1 MYKNAMI
8 GTIFSVTAAILFTPP
23 KNTKSML
30 KTATITPVITRG
42 TWNEFWNASP
52 IELD

>member
-23 KNTKSML
+23 KNTNPA
-30 KTATITPVITRG
+30 KTATTIPVITRG